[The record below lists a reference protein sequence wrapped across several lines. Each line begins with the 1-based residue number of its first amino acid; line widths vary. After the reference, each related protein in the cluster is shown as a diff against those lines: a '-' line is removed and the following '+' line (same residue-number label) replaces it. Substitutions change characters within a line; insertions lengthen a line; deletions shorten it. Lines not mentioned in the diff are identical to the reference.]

1 MPDVPLSPLDFNCAL
16 SRNPETKA
24 RFVENAFKQ
33 LSAWGACI
41 LKNVPIPEPTID
53 YAVTLR
59 REAFLQPT
67 DVKRDYAADS
77 LLTPGY
83 TPLKYERYGDM
94 EAGQPRE
101 TLTMNW
107 TASFAEDGSK
117 AAPDGNKYPPALPGA
132 EAAYDALAES
142 LDAFSRA
149 FLGLMAER
157 LGAPAHFFE
166 QLLDGGK
173 MIMRLLHYPPQN
185 VERTNTRIVAHKDA
199 TLLTIILNADRPGLE
214 MLAPDK
220 KSWRPCKTE
229 PNEII
234 VFAGE
239 ITEYLTN
246 GAIRAA
252 IHRVANDE
260 DVTQSRYST
269 ACFLSGNDI
278 AILEPMKRTAPSGD
292 LEKTDFE
299 KDEPPRG
306 ETALQFVDRRLSSY
320 HEDDYA
326 GYERLPV
333 QPD

>member
-1 MPDVPLSPLDFNCAL
+1 MPDIPLSPLDFNCAL
-16 SRNPETKA
+16 SRDPETKA

-33 LSAWGACI
+33 LSVWGACI

-53 YAVTLR
+53 DAVTLR
-59 REAFLQPT
+59 REAFSQPT
-67 DVKRDYAADS
+67 GVKHDYAANS
-77 LLTPGY
+77 LLAAGY

-101 TLTMNW
+101 TLTLNW
-107 TASFAEDGSK
+107 IASFAEDGSK

-132 EAAYDALAES
+132 EATYDALAQGI
-142 LDAFSRA
+142 DAFSRV
-149 FLGLMAER
+149 FLGLMAKR
-157 LGAPAHFFE
+157 LGAPANFFE

-173 MIMRLLHYPPQN
+173 MIMRLLHYPPQS
-185 VERTNTRIVAHKDA
+185 VEQTNTRIVAHKDA
-199 TLLTIILNADRPGLE
+199 TFLTMILNADRPGLE
-214 MLAPDK
+214 LLAPDK
-220 KSWRPCKTE
+220 QSWRPCKTE
-229 PNEII
+229 PNEVI

-246 GAIRAA
+246 GVIRAA

-278 AILEPMKRTAPSGD
+278 AALEPMKTTASSAG
-292 LEKTDFE
+292 LEKTDLE
-299 KDEPPRG
+299 KDDRPRG

-326 GYERLPV
+326 EFERLPV
-333 QPD
+333 QDD